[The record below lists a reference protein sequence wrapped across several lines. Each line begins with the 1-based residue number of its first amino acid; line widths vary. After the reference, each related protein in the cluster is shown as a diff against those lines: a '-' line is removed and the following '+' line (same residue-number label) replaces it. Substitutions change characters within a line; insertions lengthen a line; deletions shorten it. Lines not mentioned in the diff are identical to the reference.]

1 MRRRLKPLDIETM
14 KRLGT
19 RVNLIPVIAKADT
32 MTPNDLLLFK
42 ERVSAPVLASRVR
55 PLSPQGRRSAKSSP
69 LRASRF
75 MSRLSRPTIWRART
89 TRAHSWQPCRFR

>member
-1 MRRRLKPLDIETM
+1 M

-42 ERVSAPVLASRVR
+42 ERVGTEGGERVI
-55 PLSPQGRRSAKSSP
+55 
-69 LRASRF
+69 
-75 MSRLSRPTIWRART
+75 RL
-89 TRAHSWQPCRFR
+89 